1 MARKS
6 KSLIVDDS
14 TFQKRARRLAKL
26 LQVDERQFVREQG
39 GLLARDVAKYTP
51 PYATFP
57 SKGKSTIGS
66 KKDFDEGR
74 GSIVKD
80 MLLNFRITDQ
90 SYIDHIYDITGTT
103 KNIRRTLRNKKGKQY
118 LVDVDRLNLG
128 SVSEAVQWHNSRR
141 RKSDGRAMHRG
152 KAGGNDPKIGRWK
165 NRDIMW
171 VNQDIFNKA
180 KKQLIKNV
188 GISKAGPAKAA
199 LQLGA
204 KGSIPLPVKKQLG
217 RVKASGRMA
226 QTSKGPYAMIRA
238 SGSRS
243 PGLAHVQHLMPM
255 IMRDRLIKAV
265 KRLRYMKRQ
274 TVKRTGF
281 KN

>member
-1 MARKS
+1 MAKRGKGVVIDDTVFQRK
-6 KSLIVDDS
+6 
-14 TFQKRARRLAKL
+14 ARRLARL
-26 LQVDERQFVREQG
+26 LKVDERQFVQNQG

-51 PYATFP
+51 PYVKFP
-57 SKGKSTIGS
+57 SKGQSTIGS
-66 KKDFDEGR
+66 KKDFNKGR
-74 GSIVKD
+74 GSIIKD

-118 LVDVDRLNLG
+118 LVDVDRLNFG
-128 SVSEAVQWHNSRR
+128 SVSEAVNWHNSRR

-152 KAGGNDPKIGRWK
+152 KAGGNDPNIGRWK
-165 NRDIMW
+165 ERDVMW
-171 VNQDIFNKA
+171 VSQEVFNKA

-188 GISKAGPAKAA
+188 GMSKAGPAKAA

-217 RVKASGRMA
+217 RVAASGRMA
-226 QTSKGPYAMIRA
+226 QTNKGPYAIIRA
-238 SGSRS
+238 SASRS

-265 KRLRYMKRQ
+265 KRLKHIKRQ
-274 TVKRTGF
+274 AVKRSGF